1 MNEQHT
7 GRRHRSTTHKVIVTI
22 AASATLIV
30 GAAAISWGAGDGG
43 YRDHGPAGGAT
54 GGPIMGR
61 GGMGGKFMLRA
72 LDRHLDLS
80 DDQRVAIEA
89 IIDASRTEGM
99 ALRQQMHATFE
110 QIRSSVELEGYDE
123 DRVRILIENEAPQM
137 VDMMLLRIRTLAEIR
152 AQLTPE
158 QQATAAELFE
168 SRRGRFAR

>member
-1 MNEQHT
+1 MNEQHSNQ
-7 GRRHRSTTHKVIVTI
+7 RNRSTTHKVIVTI

-30 GAAAISWGAGDGG
+30 GAAAISWAAGDGG
-43 YRDHGPAGGAT
+43 YHGHGHAGDAT
-54 GGPIMGR
+54 GGAAMGR

-89 IIDASRTEGM
+89 IVDASRTEGT

-110 QIRSSVELEGYDE
+110 QIRSSVEQEGYDE

-137 VDMMLLRIRTLAEIR
+137 VDMMLLRIRTLADIR

-158 QQATAAELFE
+158 QQATAAELFA
-168 SRRGRFAR
+168 SRRGKFMR